1 MLPTLIHRRGRPFWD
16 AAFDLWPQA
25 CEPRTEPSER
35 GTESSARLG
44 LYPVDI
50 HEDDQHI
57 VVEAEVPGFTKDQ
70 VQVTLDGGVLTISA
84 ERDVPGERAGTTHL
98 AQRRYTR
105 VHRRFSMP
113 ETVDE
118 QQVEA
123 TLEHGV
129 LRLQL
134 AKRAEAQPRKI
145 EVK

>member
-1 MLPTLIHRRGRPFWD
+1 MLPTLIHHRGRPFWD
-16 AAFDLWPQA
+16 AAFDLWPQT
-25 CEPRTEPSER
+25 CESRADAGER
-35 GTESSARLG
+35 GTDSSARLG

-57 VVEAEVPGFTKDQ
+57 FVEAEVPGFTKDQ
-70 VQVTLDGGVLTISA
+70 IQVTLESGVLTISA
-84 ERDVPGERAGTTHL
+84 ERDVPGEREGTTHL